1 MVLMI
6 EKGIGGGL
14 TQVIK
19 KHGIANNKFLP
30 CYDSTKKV
38 YIYSIWKQITYMDGL
53 SAKSCRL
60 TVIINGLMLKNWIV
74 IS

>member
-6 EKGIGGGL
+6 EKGICGGL

-19 KHGIANNKFLP
+19 KHDIANNKYLP
-30 CYDSTKKV
+30 RYDSTKKV
-38 YIYSIWKQITYMDGL
+38 YIYSIWTQITFMDGL
-53 SAKSCRL
+53 CAKSCFL
-60 TVIINGLMLKNWIV
+60 TVTNGVMLKNLIV